1 MNRRHQMAGH
11 HTITETERQV
21 EQKLGGLPIDFT
33 ATAAV
38 NNIFRGAT
46 AVRNHLERTVLRASG
61 LSWTA
66 FVVMWVVWVWE
77 PIETRVIAS
86 EGGFSK
92 ATLTGVLTT
101 LEARNFV
108 TREKSATDGRLVLVR
123 LTDSGRELMEHL
135 FPKFNAMEVEIVS
148 GLTEDETKTLA
159 TLLRKVTQQL
169 EDYEA

>member
-1 MNRRHQMAGH
+1 MAGH

-21 EQKLGGLPIDFT
+21 EQKLGGLPINFV

-46 AVRNHLERTVLRASG
+46 AVRNQLERTVLRESG

-101 LEARNFV
+101 LEARDFV
-108 TREKSATDGRLVLVR
+108 TREKSPLDGRLVLVR
-123 LTDSGRELMEHL
+123 LTDSGRALMETL
-135 FPKFNAMEVEIVS
+135 FPTFNAMEVEIVS
-148 GLTEDETKTLA
+148 GLTVEETQTLA
-159 TLLRKVTQQL
+159 TLLRKVTQSI
-169 EDYEA
+169 EENDVD

>member
-1 MNRRHQMAGH
+1 MAGH

-21 EQKLGGLPIDFT
+21 KNKLGGLPINFT

-38 NNIFRGAT
+38 SNIFRGAT
-46 AVRNHLERTVLRASG
+46 AVRNQLERTVLRPSG

-77 PIETRVIAS
+77 PIETRAIAS

-101 LEARNFV
+101 LEARDFV
-108 TREKSATDGRLVLVR
+108 TREKSPLDGRLVLVR
-123 LTDSGRELMEHL
+123 LTDSGRELMENL
-135 FPKFNAMEVEIVS
+135 FPKFNAMEEQIVS
-148 GLTEDETKTLA
+148 GLTAAETLTLA
-159 TLLRKVTQQL
+159 TLLRKVTQSI
-169 EDYEA
+169 EGDD

>member
-1 MNRRHQMAGH
+1 MAGH

-21 EQKLGGLPIDFT
+21 ENKLGGLPINFT

-38 NNIFRGAT
+38 SNIFRGAT
-46 AVRNHLERTVLRASG
+46 AVRNQLERTVLRPSG

-77 PIETRVIAS
+77 PIETRAIAS

-101 LEARNFV
+101 LEARDFV
-108 TREKSATDGRLVLVR
+108 TREKSPLDGRLVLVR
-123 LTDSGRELMEHL
+123 LTDSGRELMENL
-135 FPKFNAMEVEIVS
+135 FPKFNAMEEEIVS
-148 GLTEDETKTLA
+148 GLTAAETQTLA
-159 TLLRKVTQQL
+159 TLLRKVTQSI
-169 EDYEA
+169 EGTD

>member
-1 MNRRHQMAGH
+1 LAGH

-21 EQKLGGLPIDFT
+21 ENKLGGLPINFT

-38 NNIFRGAT
+38 SNIFRGAT
-46 AVRNHLERTVLRASG
+46 AVRNQLERTVLRPSG

-77 PIETRVIAS
+77 PIETRAIAS

-101 LEARNFV
+101 LEARDFV
-108 TREKSATDGRLVLVR
+108 TREKSPLDGRLVLVR
-123 LTDSGRELMEHL
+123 LTDSGRELMENL
-135 FPKFNAMEVEIVS
+135 FPKFNAMEEQIVS
-148 GLTEDETKTLA
+148 GLTAEETLTLA
-159 TLLRKVTQQL
+159 TLLRKVTQSI
-169 EDYEA
+169 EGDD